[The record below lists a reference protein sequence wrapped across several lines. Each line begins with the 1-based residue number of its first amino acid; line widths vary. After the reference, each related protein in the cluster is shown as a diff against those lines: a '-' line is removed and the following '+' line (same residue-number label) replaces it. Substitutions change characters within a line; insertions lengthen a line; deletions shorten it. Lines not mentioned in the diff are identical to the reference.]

1 MVKLFSG
8 FNSVALL
15 RSVVLTRRLHCR
27 SFLSSQIS
35 EIMKLYT
42 DRGNPFLLSILAAK
56 NLAGVPLTVQ
66 YINYEDGSKFNC
78 PGNRKLPVLEA
89 EHGILLYS
97 TNSICRYLLDLKRN
111 SEETPDPSK
120 EAVVDQW
127 VEWESITLQPVLF
140 KHLVSSIGLGRQTS
154 RHFDDLMKLLT
165 HADQAL
171 SAHKFF
177 SGDQL
182 GLADVILWGSLH
194 PLFISDSSFSAAD
207 PQMNN
212 VKRWY
217 GHLMSQDVFH
227 KSSSEVTGG
236 KGVSTFKDSLLAMSG
251 TQVPPSSKPQEVTKS
266 KQSIKG
272 LQPPR
277 QEKGNGVPQDE
288 AVQARVASSEEIAE
302 AVKNWNHGSKNRPK
316 SRRLVDPILPIEGE
330 KNILIT
336 SALPYVNN
344 VPHLGNI
351 IGCVLSADVFARY
364 CRLRQYNT
372 LYICGTDEYGTATE
386 TKALEEGLTPQQIC
400 DKYFKIHKE
409 VYEWFKIKFDFFGRT
424 TTQQQTE
431 IAQDIFWRLHKQDH
445 LVEDTLEQLQCVDC
459 KRFLADRF
467 VEGTC
472 PFCNFEDARGDQC
485 DSCGKLI
492 NAIELKKPRC
502 KVCGGTPKVR
512 SSKHLFLNLTKLESS
527 LKSWVDKSSTEG
539 TWTSN
544 ARHITRGWIQEGLRP
559 RCITRDLKWGTPVPL
574 EGYTDKVFYVWFD
587 APIGYLSIT
596 ANYTKEWEKWWKNP
610 QQVTLHQFMAKD
622 NVPFHTVVFP
632 CTLIGADDNYS
643 LLNSISATE
652 YLNYED
658 DKFSKSRGL
667 GVFGNDA
674 ADTGIPADIWRFYL
688 LYMRPENQDSA
699 FSWTDFVSRNN
710 SELLN
715 NFGNFIN
722 RALMFVQNFFGGAI
736 PIIDLTDEDKNFIA
750 LINKELKTYI
760 DDLEKMRLR
769 EGLRGVLNISRLGN
783 QYFQSNQPWVLVKGS
798 ESDRSRAGTVISLAA
813 NLSWQLSVLIHP
825 YMPGVSEEIQRQLQ
839 VSDDG
844 NVVLDNFIPYLQPGH
859 KIGKPKPLFQ
869 KIDASVADQFRAKY
883 GGNKQ
888 KKQTAGEEAANTSD
902 GNAADMDVATLQAEI
917 TKQGDKVRKLKTEKA
932 EKEKVDAEVAI
943 LLALKKKLAVAEGK
957 DPNEQENNSKGK
969 KKGKKK

>member
-1 MVKLFSG
+1 
-8 FNSVALL
+8 
-15 RSVVLTRRLHCR
+15 
-27 SFLSSQIS
+27 
-35 EIMKLYT
+35 MKLYS
-42 DRGNPFLLSILAAK
+42 DRGNPFLLRILAAK
-56 NLAGVPLTVQ
+56 NLAGVPLSVQ
-66 YINYEDGSKFNC
+66 YINYEDKSKFHC
-78 PGNRKLPVLEA
+78 PGGSKLPVLETD
-89 EHGILLYS
+89 GGSLLNS
-97 TNSICRYLLDLKRN
+97 PNSICRYLLELSRQSDEVPEPN
-111 SEETPDPSK
+111 K
-120 EAVVDQW
+120 EAIIDQW
-127 VEWESITLQPVLF
+127 VEWESVSLQPVLF
-140 KHLVSSIGLGRQTS
+140 SHLVLSIGLGRQDS
-154 RHFDDLMKLLT
+154 GHVEDLRNLLR
-165 HADQAL
+165 HADGAL
-171 SAHKFF
+171 SSHKFF

-194 PLFISDSSFSAAD
+194 PLFAKGSGFSD
-207 PQMNN
+207 PQISNIT
-212 VKRWY
+212 RWH
-217 GHLMSQDVFH
+217 GHLMTQDVFC
-227 KSSSEVTGG
+227 KSESEVTEN
-236 KGVSTFKDSLLAMSG
+236 KGISVFKDSLLAMSG
-251 TQVPPSSKPQEVTKS
+251 TQAPPSSKPQETVKA
-266 KQSIKG
+266 KQSTKG
-272 LQPPR
+272 SQPS
-277 QEKGNGVPQDE
+277 QLENKNGAPLEE
-288 AVQARVASSEEIAE
+288 ASQAKVCSKEEIDQ
-302 AVKNWNHGSKNRPK
+302 AVKSWNNGSKNRPK
-316 SRRLVDPILPIEGE
+316 TRRLVDPILPIEGE

-351 IGCVLSADVFARY
+351 IGCVLSADVFARF

-400 DKYFKIHKE
+400 DKYFKLHKE
-409 VYEWFKIKFDFFGRT
+409 VYDWFKIQFDFFGRT
-424 TTQQQTE
+424 TTQEQTE

-472 PFCNFEDARGDQC
+472 PFCNYEDARGDQC
-485 DSCGKLI
+485 DACGKLI

-512 SSKHLFLNLTKLESS
+512 SSKHLFLNLTKLEPS
-527 LKSWVDKSSTEG
+527 LQKWVEKSSTEG

-544 ARHITRGWIQEGLRP
+544 ARHITRGWIQEGLKP

-596 ANYTKEWEKWWKNP
+596 ANYTKDWEKWWKNP
-610 QQVTLHQFMAKD
+610 QQVTLYQFMAKD

-652 YLNYED
+652 YLNYEE
-658 DKFSKSRGL
+658 DKFSKSRGV

-688 LYMRPENQDSA
+688 LYVRPESQDSA
-699 FSWTDFVSRNN
+699 FSWSDFIQKNN
-710 SELLN
+710 TELLN
-715 NFGNFIN
+715 NFGNFVN
-722 RALMFVQNFFGGAI
+722 RALMFVHNNFGGTI
-736 PIIDLTDEDKNFIA
+736 PAMKLTEDDKNFIT
-750 LINKELKTYI
+750 LINKELKTYV

-769 EGLRGVLNISRLGN
+769 EGLKGVLNMSKLGN
-783 QYFQSNQPWVLVKGS
+783 QYIQSNKPWVLVKGS
-798 ESDRSRAGTVISLAA
+798 ESDRSRAGTVLGVAS
-813 NLSWQLSVLIHP
+813 NLSWLLSVLVHP
-825 YMPGVSEEIQRQLQ
+825 YMPGVSEEIQHQLQ
-839 VSDDG
+839 VTDEG
-844 NVVLDNFIPYLQPGH
+844 NVVLDNFVPYLQPGH
-859 KIGKPKPLFQ
+859 KIGTPKPLFQ

-883 GGNKQ
+883 GGNKP
-888 KKQTAGEEAANTSD
+888 KQQAAGDKSTNTTNGNTADT
-902 GNAADMDVATLQAEI
+902 DVATLQAEI
-917 TKQGDKVRKLKTEKA
+917 TKQGDKVRKLKAEKA

-957 DPNEQENNSKGK
+957 DPNEQDSSSKGK